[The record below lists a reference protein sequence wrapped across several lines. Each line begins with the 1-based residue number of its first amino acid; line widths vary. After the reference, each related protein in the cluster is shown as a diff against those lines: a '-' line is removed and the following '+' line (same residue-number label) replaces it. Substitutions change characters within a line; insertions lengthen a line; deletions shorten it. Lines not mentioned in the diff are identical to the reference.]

1 MYSAMR
7 EHKTRKN
14 LASNQFT
21 NWIEASVVDI
31 KHTTRIITAIILV
44 IIR

>member
-1 MYSAMR
+1 MYSAIR

-14 LASNQFT
+14 LASTQF
-21 NWIEASVVDI
+21 NCWIEASVVGI